1 LQGVVAHSAPN
12 YLAAGLQNGQT
23 GTAIVTGAFIDT
35 TFNQKI
41 VGIMQIVY
49 SYGGAMMFVNFMAE
63 MRRPFDFIKGM
74 ALAQI
79 VIFVW

>member
-1 LQGVVAHSAPN
+1 
-12 YLAAGLQNGQT
+12 
-23 GTAIVTGAFIDT
+23 
-35 TFNQKI
+35 
-41 VGIMQIVY
+41 MQIVY